1 MALRNKQNK
10 PTTLTNSST
19 PTEQAIIA
27 MIKDEGSKSNV
38 RSQTVKSYSN
48 KKVLVVSERGA
59 RRWRPKAINLS
70 ENPKSENTKS
80 AKL

>member
-48 KKVLVVSERGA
+48 KKVL
-59 RRWRPKAINLS
+59 I
-70 ENPKSENTKS
+70 
-80 AKL
+80 KLKIYGIYIWDIRYFWLYRTEGQDVGDRSD

>member
-27 MIKDEGSKSNV
+27 MIKDEGSKSKV
-38 RSQTVKSYSN
+38 RSPTVKSYSN
-48 KKVLVVSERGA
+48 KKVLIKPIIYGFYIDDLTEIRMER
-59 RRWRPKAINLS
+59 
-70 ENPKSENTKS
+70 
-80 AKL
+80 